1 MYSVYADRS
10 LLYSPRIVREGYCI
24 ANPKLTIEL
33 NKAGSFVFDIPEG
46 NPRYSELRRMKS
58 IITVKEDFDEI
69 WRGRILT
76 DEKDF
81 YNTKSVTCEGELAF
95 MNDILYPPHDYSKK
109 GIKMGE
115 YFQKLMKHYAE
126 ECSEERKIECG
137 LVTGRFADVL
147 IYPKTTEY
155 TNIWSLISTNLLGAS
170 TGKIKKEEVDLTDY
184 DRYLYLRRSG
194 DVSQLDF
201 VEDIL
206 QNSGQIIEFGKN
218 LLDLSEY
225 VDASDVYTCIIPL
238 GKANSKGERV
248 NITSKTGGNIYLR
261 SEAGEALFGKI
272 QKAVVWEN
280 EQHADVLFQNGKK
293 LLEKAIEMAIKI
305 TIRAYD
311 LHQADVNTDKI
322 RVGDTVHVVS
332 VPHNISTDF
341 LCTKIV
347 YDISNPENTEYSFG
361 LNFKTWSSNF
371 VAFKQTYEY
380 KFDTI
385 IQQANEN
392 TENLADAF
400 GTLDDLQKQ
409 VDNTIESW
417 FYPGE
422 PTAYNYP
429 AIEWNTPELKLYHQG
444 DLYYDKATGVGYRWT
459 ETDNVYS
466 WVPVKDQE
474 VTQALQN
481 AANAQATADGKV
493 RCFTGTAS
501 VYPTPPYD
509 VGDLWVQGAD
519 GDILRC
525 SHDRTK
531 GEGYHAED
539 WVNAS
544 KYTDNSYAKN
554 LEKTTMNKIN
564 GLQNQVD
571 GKVELWYYHG
581 KPETTNSP
589 AKNWTDAETKR
600 KHLDDLYYDLS
611 SGKSYHWTQNGDAY
625 RWEKVEDADISQAL
639 QNAANAQATADHKIS
654 SHTSTPVPPYEK
666 GDIWAQGINGD
677 MMICVKDRADGE
689 KYHAEDWVK
698 TSKYTDDTAANNA
711 QNTANTAN
719 GKADNA
725 QNTANTANGKAD
737 NALSSITTINS
748 MLGTLQNQVDEKIE
762 TWFYAGVPT
771 NSNAP
776 ANGWSWDQK
785 KLHVDDLYFNTD
797 TGKVYRYAS
806 NYNWVYIENKDLSD
820 ALNRTANTQAAL
832 DHKIQYKSKP
842 SVPYDYGDIWVSG
855 TQGELKVCVKS
866 RSASEQYHAEDWVA
880 ATKYTDD
887 TAANAAKNDA
897 AAAASKADAAGQTA
911 NAANTKVNDYI
922 HEGENNSVTIG
933 KDPLPSQDT
942 GDKQTYI
949 SGILRT
955 RALWTNSSPASGM
968 NAGNQ
973 ILNQGQLKNF
983 NVIVIGFK
991 EYYSG
996 LDSAEVNGNDI
1007 EYHILPLNGATTIC
1021 TRVWDYTRVRK
1032 VTASRNGIT
1041 FGASGW
1047 YENTF
1052 VGVKYSSNNLCCV
1065 PYIVYGLI

>member
-1 MYSVYADRS
+1 MYSVYADGT
-10 LLYSPRIVREGYCI
+10 LLYSPRIVREGYSI

-33 NKAGSFVFDIPEG
+33 NKAGSFTFDLPAD
-46 NPRYSELRRMKS
+46 NPRYDELKRMKS

-81 YNTKSVTCEGELAF
+81 YNTKSVTCEGALAF
-95 MNDILYPPHDYSKK
+95 MNDILYPPHDHSKK

-115 YFQKLMKHYAE
+115 YFQKLMQKYAE

-137 LVTGRFADVL
+137 LVSGKFTDVL

-155 TNIWSLISTNLLGAS
+155 TNIWSLISSNLIGAS
-170 TGKIKKEEVDLTDY
+170 TGKDKKEEVDLTDY
-184 DRYLYLRRSG
+184 DRYLYLRKESDG
-194 DVSQLDF
+194 MKLDF

-248 NITSKTGGNIYLR
+248 NIKSKTGGNIYLR
-261 SEAGEALFGKI
+261 SETGEALFGKI
-272 QKAVVWEN
+272 QKAVIWEN
-280 EQHADVLFQNGKK
+280 ETHADNLYQNGKK

-311 LHQADVNTDKI
+311 LHQANVDTDTI

-347 YDISNPENTEYSFG
+347 YDIASPENTEYSFG

-371 VAFKQTYEY
+371 AAFKKTYEY

-392 TENLADAF
+392 TENLVDAF

-422 PTAYNYP
+422 PTPNNYP
-429 AIEWNTPELKLYHQG
+429 AIEWNTPELKAYHQG

-459 ETDNVYS
+459 ETNGNYN
-466 WVPVKDQE
+466 WVTVKDQE
-474 VTQALQN
+474 VTKALQD

-493 RCFTGTAS
+493 RCFTGAAD
-501 VYPTPPYD
+501 VHPNPPYD
-509 VGDLWVQGAD
+509 VGDLWVQGAE

-525 SHDRTK
+525 NHDRAE
-531 GEGYHAED
+531 GENYHAED

-564 GLQNQVD
+564 GLQSQVD
-571 GKVELWYYHG
+571 GKVEMWYYKG
-581 KPETTNSP
+581 EPTASNSP
-589 AKNWTDAETKR
+589 AKSWTDDDTKK
-600 KHLDDLYYDLS
+600 KHLGDLYYDLT
-611 SGKSYHWTQNGDAY
+611 SGKSYHWTQNGDSY
-625 RWEKVEDADISQAL
+625 RWEKVQDADIAQAL
-639 QNAANAQATADHKIS
+639 QNAANAQATADHKIAS
-654 SHTSTPVPPYEK
+654 FTSQPVPPYEK
-666 GDIWAQGINGD
+666 GDLWTQGANGD
-677 MMICVKDRADGE
+677 VMVCVTNRAKGE
-689 KYHAEDWVK
+689 WYNQNDWVK
-698 TSKYTDDTAANNA
+698 ASKYTDDTLANKANTAAGNA

-719 GKADNA
+719 D
-725 QNTANTANGKAD
+725 KAD
-737 NALSSITTINS
+737 NALGGINTINQT
-748 MLGTLQNQVDEKIE
+748 LGTLQNQLDEKIE
-762 TWFYAGVPT
+762 TWFYSGVPT
-771 NSNAP
+771 NYNAP
-776 ANGWSWDQK
+776 ANGWSWNQK
-785 KLHVDDLYFNTD
+785 QLHVDDLYFDTS
-797 TGKVYRYAS
+797 TGKVYRYDS
-806 NYNWVYIENKDLSD
+806 SCNWSYIENKELSD
-820 ALNRTANTQAAL
+820 ALSKTANTQAAL
-832 DHKIQYKSKP
+832 DHKIQYKSTP
-842 SVPYDYGDIWVSG
+842 SVPYDYGDVWVSG
-855 TQGELKVCVKS
+855 GQGDLKVCVHS
-866 RSASEQYHAEDWVA
+866 RAANEWYHAEDWVA

-887 TAANAAKNDA
+887 TAANAAKQDA
-897 AAAASKADAAGQTA
+897 KKAQDTADNAGQTA
-911 NAANTKVNDYI
+911 SAAKTKVDSNI
-922 HEGENNSVTIG
+922 HEGDGNSVTFG
-933 KDPLPSQDT
+933 KKPSPSEATDS
-942 GDKQTYI
+942 DLTYL

-955 RALWTNSSPASGM
+955 KALWTNSSPASGM
-968 NAGNQ
+968 NAGTQ

-983 NVIVIGFK
+983 NVVVIGFR
-991 EYYSG
+991 EYFSG
-996 LDSAEVNGNDI
+996 LDSAEVNGEDI

-1032 VTASRNGIT
+1032 VTASRSGIT

-1047 YENTF
+1047 YENTLL
-1052 VGVKYSSNNLCCV
+1052 GVKYSGSNLCCV
-1065 PYIVYGLI
+1065 PYTVYGLI